1 MDSILLF
8 YELSPFGWILFALCG
23 LLLGMSKTG
32 LSGAGLMVVPIMAGI
47 FGGRESVGIVLPMLI
62 VADVF
67 AVTYYNRHA
76 NWNYVIKLVPWALTG
91 IIAGLIFGNNIND
104 DTFKEAIAI
113 LVIVG
118 IVLMV
123 WQDLSRKK
131 INIPDKLWFA
141 ALLGILG
148 GFTSMVGNAAGPIF
162 ALYLLSMRLPKNN
175 FIGTGAWFFF
185 ILNLMKIPFH
195 IFVWH
200 TVQWDSLALNLISV
214 PAIVLGAFIG
224 VIAVKWIPEK
234 GYRIFIIVST
244 IIASLFLFY

>member
-1 MDSILLF
+1 
-8 YELSPFGWILFALCG
+8 
-23 LLLGMSKTG
+23 MSKTG
-32 LSGAGLMVVPIMAGI
+32 LSGAGLMVVPLMAGI

-67 AVTYYNRHA
+67 AVTYYHRHA
-76 NWNYVIKLVPWALTG
+76 NWNYVIKLVPWALAG

-104 DTFKEAIAI
+104 DTFKEAIAV

-118 IVLMV
+118 IALMI
-123 WQDLSRKK
+123 WQDLRRKK

-195 IFVWH
+195 IFVWK
-200 TVQWDSLALNLISV
+200 TVQWESLALDLISV
-214 PAIVLGAFIG
+214 PAIVLGAYIG
-224 VIAVKWIPEK
+224 VIVVKWIPEK

-244 IIASLFLFY
+244 IIASLFLF